1 MCDACVI
8 RVIGVIMCDDLCVM
22 RVIGVMM
29 CDDACEECDTCVIGV

>member
-1 MCDACVI
+1 MCAAGVI

-29 CDDACEECDTCVIGV
+29 CDDACVRSVIPV